1 MGLKKSELRE
11 IFQEKRKMLSPL
23 ELSKGSE
30 ELIERALS
38 TFQLSGK
45 TVSLFLPIERQK
57 EINTY
62 TMWEK
67 IKSIDG
73 FVAVPKMNESKND
86 IKHVLFTEH
95 QQLKTSPWG
104 IPEPQNGKVIGAH
117 KIDVVFVP
125 LLCFDQRGH
134 RVGYGGGFY
143 DRFLKKCRPGCLFI
157 GLSIFESIDEQIED
171 ILSSDVQLHA
181 CVTPNKVYRF

>member
-1 MGLKKSELRE
+1 MGIKKSELRE
-11 IFQEKRKMLSPL
+11 LYQEKRKMLSPL

-30 ELIERALS
+30 AIIEKALS

-62 TMWEK
+62 AMWEK

-73 FVAVPKMNESKND
+73 YVAIPKVNEGKND

-95 QQLKTSPWG
+95 RQLKISQWG
-104 IPEPQNGKVIGAH
+104 IPEPQNGKVIAAH
-117 KIDVVFVP
+117 KIDIVFVP
-125 LLCFDQRGH
+125 LLCFDERGH

-143 DRFLKKCRPGCLFI
+143 DRFLKKCRVGCQFI
-157 GLSIFESIDEQIED
+157 GLSIFDPIEGLIDD
-171 ILSSDVQLHA
+171 ILPTDVQLNA